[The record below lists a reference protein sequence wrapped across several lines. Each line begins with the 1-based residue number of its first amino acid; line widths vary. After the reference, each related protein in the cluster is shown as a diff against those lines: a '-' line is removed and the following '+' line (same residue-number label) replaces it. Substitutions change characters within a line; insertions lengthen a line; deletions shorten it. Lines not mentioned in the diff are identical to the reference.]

1 MSNKSKTT
9 TTTEATV
16 TTTKQKGLLKL
27 DAVQQAQYD
36 KLKNKSQRIRYLRLI
51 LKKSRSEIALFMGI
65 VYQFVRNIEIVT
77 NDKDLQV
84 VKDLIK

>member
-1 MSNKSKTT
+1 MPNKSK

-16 TTTKQKGLLKL
+16 TTTKQKELLKL
-27 DAVQQAQYD
+27 DVVQQAQYD
-36 KLKNKSQRIRYLRLI
+36 KLTNKSQRIRYLRLI
-51 LKKSRSEIALFMGI
+51 LKKSRSEIALYMGI

-77 NDKDLQV
+77 NEKDLQV